1 LSWSPGTP
9 EHRLELGGR
18 HRRRRSEQAAL
29 VLDGEGRAVAREERG
44 LRRVHAGS
52 VSRVSPSL
60 SKRTAAKVM
69 SAIVA
74 HNEHARALRPSSAT
88 VRSKTIAALAVGVL
102 LIAFG
107 LSNRNDVPID
117 WLVGTT
123 DTPLIVVIVVSAALG
138 AILGRRRGQG
148 PLEASGLT

>member
-1 LSWSPGTP
+1 MSTP
-9 EHRLELGGR
+9 DPVPKQR
-18 HRRRRSEQAAL
+18 
-29 VLDGEGRAVAREERG
+29 D
-44 LRRVHAGS
+44 
-52 VSRVSPSL
+52 
-60 SKRTAAKVM
+60 
-69 SAIVA
+69 
-74 HNEHARALRPSSAT
+74 

-138 AILGRRRGQG
+138 AILGGAAVRGRSKRAG
-148 PLEASGLT
+148 SRDG